1 MTLEPTQGSAIDRA
15 RKAAEQALAGT
26 GTDPTLK
33 ARRDEAKAHLGEVP
47 RPARMTRAFSYVL
60 DDLVQVPGTQVRIGV
75 DPLLSL
81 IPWAGTAVGAAF
93 GGVVLIDAIR
103 LRAPVPVVARMVGNS
118 VIDWLLGMVPFVG
131 ALFDVTFRANKKN
144 LRLLNRTIENRELVK
159 KASLRYWIAVGGLIL
174 LVMAVMIAIPVAI
187 LLGLDA
193 LVRG

>member
-1 MTLEPTQGSAIDRA
+1 
-15 RKAAEQALAGT
+15 
-26 GTDPTLK
+26 
-33 ARRDEAKAHLGEVP
+33 
-47 RPARMTRAFSYVL
+47 MTRAFSYVL

>member
-1 MTLEPTQGSAIDRA
+1 MTMEPTQGSALDRA
-15 RKAAEQALAGT
+15 RKAAAQALGGG
-26 GTDPTLK
+26 GTDPSLK
-33 ARRDEAKAHLGEVP
+33 ATRDEAKAELGEVP
-47 RPARMTRAFSYVL
+47 QPARMTRAFSYVL
-60 DDLVQVPGTQVRIGV
+60 DDLVQVPGTQLRIGV

-118 VIDWLLGMVPFVG
+118 VVDWLLGMVPFVG

-144 LRLLNRTIENRELVK
+144 LRLLNRTIENRELVTR
-159 KASLRYWIAVGGLIL
+159 ASLRYWIAVGGLIL
-174 LVMAVMIAIPVAI
+174 LVMAMMIAIPVAI

>member
-1 MTLEPTQGSAIDRA
+1 
-15 RKAAEQALAGT
+15 
-26 GTDPTLK
+26 
-33 ARRDEAKAHLGEVP
+33 
-47 RPARMTRAFSYVL
+47 
-60 DDLVQVPGTQVRIGV
+60 
-75 DPLLSL
+75 
-81 IPWAGTAVGAAF
+81 
-93 GGVVLIDAIR
+93 
-103 LRAPVPVVARMVGNS
+103 MVGNS